1 MTAFDPEKF
10 EDKYIYYMDEL
21 QTAYKNAYQH
31 FHGRY
36 DSTLLKAI
44 DRQVLDGSEPFY
56 EGSAER
62 SSADNSSGQG
72 PREYDGDFRV
82 ELLENP
88 RDRVGSLPVDDET
101 FNAVLQKFVDRIE
114 LELQRI
120 FEFDDA

>member
-1 MTAFDPEKF
+1 MSPTKSFTVARLKYQVMTAFDPEKF

-56 EGSAER
+56 KG
-62 SSADNSSGQG
+62 
-72 PREYDGDFRV
+72 DGDFRV
-82 ELLENP
+82 ELPENP

-114 LELQRI
+114 LELQRV